1 MTYCLIIIICIYCM
15 IHEPLYEPW
24 AFVLA
29 ISLTLAKK
37 TLEPPEI
44 FNDGIFLALR

>member
-1 MTYCLIIIICIYCM
+1 MSVCLGNK
-15 IHEPLYEPW
+15 
-24 AFVLA
+24 FN
-29 ISLTLAKK
+29 TGKKK